1 VRLPI
6 ALGLTVALL
15 MAVPAEA
22 ARDLFVRESPGAAVA
37 TCLRPTGAPGLVGL
51 LGPLERRI
59 APYDL
64 LRVSADGVST
74 AATARLGVLEVCP
87 AVAADPSGHAIVAG
101 AARVRRFSGVVR
113 AALAQP
119 GGGFGAPV
127 DIARTRSSAT
137 EVAAAVGPRGEAVVA
152 WMSVRGTP
160 GRRGTDA
167 LTRVIAA
174 LRPAGGSFGRP
185 QFLTPWRRGSFVLQ
199 GRVIAGMDASGTATV
214 AWTQAIPDRGN
225 IPHLSTI
232 EVAAGP
238 PGERFGP
245 AHVITRSVQ
254 DTERVALSVAPDGR
268 ALLAHDGQGT
278 IQVFERAPGVPVFS
292 RVRRLR
298 TRRDEWQR
306 PEVAVAADGSALVA
320 WRGAD
325 AGSESDG
332 SEDVLLTSRRDTGA
346 WTGPVVLQRRRRG
359 DFSLGESYVILAE
372 RIGGRPEPP
381 YDPDNTGLRAAI
393 GPDGRY
399 LVSWGRERRLPLG
412 DRVLAA
418 RMVQG
423 EAGGAASRVEI
434 AGCACRSV
442 NGVGP
447 VALAGGEPVLSY
459 TDNVTS
465 MLDFGLEIPRRFGR
479 LHVAESGPAGG
490 GPEPPRL
497 TIRAPRTRTLGYRNR
512 LRVRVGCDRPCDLRA
527 YVVGGRGRARGVAI
541 ATLRRAGS
549 TRLAIKPVSADHLAP
564 PSRGR
569 ARVVVHGYAPN
580 ARRFARRS
588 VAIDLRRKPL
598 RPLPEILNVQAVR
611 RGPTVVVTWQTARPA
626 RRVSFRVRGRLSR
639 GDRFPISEES
649 AEGRGKRSF
658 RVRLRIDR
666 ELRELGEITVIAVS
680 VVRERPPHDRRT
692 VVVPVSG

>member
-22 ARDLFVRESPGAAVA
+22 ARDLFVRETPGAAVA
-37 TCLRPTGAPGLVGL
+37 TCLRPTGAPGLLGL
-51 LGPLERRI
+51 LGPLERRTS
-59 APYDL
+59 PYDL

-101 AARVRRFSGVVR
+101 TARVGRFRGVVR

-119 GGGFGAPV
+119 GGGFSAPV

-160 GRRGTDA
+160 GRGGVDA
-167 LTRVIAA
+167 RTRVIAA
-174 LRPAGGSFGRP
+174 VRPAGGSFGRP
-185 QFLTPWRRGSFVLQ
+185 QFVTPWRRGSFVLQ
-199 GRVIAGMDASGTATV
+199 GRVSAGMDGSGTATV
-214 AWTQAIPDRGN
+214 AWAQAIPDRGN
-225 IPHLSTI
+225 IPHLSTV
-232 EVAAGP
+232 EVAAAP

-245 AHVITRSVQ
+245 AQVLTRSVQ

-278 IQVFERAPGVPVFS
+278 IQVFERAPGGPGFS

-298 TRRDEWQR
+298 TRRDEWER

-320 WRGAD
+320 WRGD
-325 AGSESDG
+325 AGFESDG
-332 SEDVLLTSRRDTGA
+332 SEEVLLTSRRGTGA
-346 WTGPVVLQRRRRG
+346 WTEPVAVQRRQG
-359 DFSLGESYVILAE
+359 DGSSLGESFGVLIAT
-372 RIGGRPEPP
+372 GGGPSPP
-381 YDPDNTGLRAAI
+381 LDLDNTGLRAAI

-399 LVSWGRERRLPLG
+399 LVSWGWERRLPLG
-412 DRVLAA
+412 DRVLGA
-418 RMVQG
+418 RMVRG

-442 NGVGP
+442 NGIVPVG
-447 VALAGGEPVLSY
+447 LAGGEPVLSY

-479 LHVAESGPAGG
+479 LHVAESGRPGS
-490 GPEPPRL
+490 GPEPTRL

-512 LRVRVGCDRPCDLRA
+512 LRVRVGCDRACDLRA
-527 YVVGGRGRARGVAI
+527 YVVGGRGRARGVAV
-541 ATLRRAGS
+541 ATLRRAGT
-549 TRLAIKPVSADHLAP
+549 TRVAIKPGFDDHLAP

-580 ARRFARRS
+580 GRRFARRS
-588 VAIDLRRKPL
+588 VPIDLRRKPL
-598 RPLPEILNVQAVR
+598 RPLPEILNAQAVR
-611 RGPTVVVTWQTARPA
+611 RGHTVVVTWQTARPA
-626 RRVSFRVRGRLSR
+626 RRVAFQVRGRLSR
-639 GDRFPISEES
+639 GDRFPVVVDSLR
-649 AEGRGKRSF
+649 GRGRRSF
-658 RVRLRIDR
+658 RLQLS
-666 ELRELGEITVIAVS
+666 LREVRDLGEITVIAVS
-680 VVRERPPHDRRT
+680 VVRDRPPHDQRT

>member
-6 ALGLTVALL
+6 ALGLAVALL
-15 MAVPAEA
+15 VAVPAEA

-51 LGPLERRI
+51 LGPLERRMS
-59 APYDL
+59 PYEL

-101 AARVRRFSGVVR
+101 AARMGRFRGVVR

-119 GGGFGAPV
+119 GGGFEAPV

-137 EVAAAVGPRGEAVVA
+137 EVAAAVGPHGEAVVA
-152 WMSVRGTP
+152 WMSVRDTP
-160 GRRGTDA
+160 GRRGIDA

-174 LRPAGGSFGRP
+174 VRPAGGSFGRP

-199 GRVIAGMDASGTATV
+199 GRVSAGMDATGTATV
-214 AWTQAIPDRGN
+214 TWAQAIPDRGN

-245 AHVITRSVQ
+245 AQVITRSVQ

-278 IQVFERAPGVPVFS
+278 IQVFERAPGTPGFS
-292 RVRRLR
+292 RVSRLR
-298 TRRDEWQR
+298 TRRDDWQR

-320 WRGAD
+320 WRGTD
-325 AGSESDG
+325 AGSERDG
-332 SEDVLLTSRRDTGA
+332 SEDVLLTSRRGA
-346 WTGPVVLQRRRRG
+346 GTWTEPVAVQRSRDDG
-359 DFSLGESYVILAE
+359 SSLAE
-372 RIGGRPEPP
+372 SFGVLISTGGGPSPP
-381 YDPDNTGLRAAI
+381 LDLDNTSLRAAI

-399 LVSWGRERRLPLG
+399 LVSWGWERRLPLG
-412 DRVLAA
+412 DRALAA

-423 EAGGAASRVEI
+423 AAGGAASRVEI

-442 NGVGP
+442 NGVVP

-465 MLDFGLEIPRRFGR
+465 MLDFGLEFPRRFGR
-479 LHVAESGPAGG
+479 LHVAESGPPGR

-527 YVVGGRGRARGVAI
+527 YVVGGRGRARGVAVG
-541 ATLRRAGS
+541 TLRRAGN
-549 TRLAIKPVSADHLAP
+549 TRLAIKPVFDEHLAP
-564 PSRGR
+564 TSRGR

-611 RGPTVVVTWQTARPA
+611 RGGAVVVTWQTARPA
-626 RRVSFRVRGRLSR
+626 KRVSFRVKGRLSR
-639 GDRFPISEES
+639 RDRFPVVEES
-649 AEGRGKRSF
+649 VEGRGRRRF
-658 RVRLRIDR
+658 RLRLSLR
-666 ELRELGEITVIAVS
+666 EVRELGEVTVIALS
-680 VVRERPPHDRRT
+680 VVRSRPPFDRRT